1 MISSDTF
8 VSTVCYVLSLNTF
21 VFFKMEVYDLDIKIR
36 VRLTFRNNASFSMQ
50 QKRKGKYEF
59 SRSLTDSSLGS
70 PNNLF
75 PPHKIVIVRA

>member
-1 MISSDTF
+1 MLCL
-8 VSTVCYVLSLNTF
+8 VKALNTF
-21 VFFKMEVYDLDIKIR
+21 VFFQMKVYDLDIKIW
-36 VRLTFRNNASFSMQ
+36 VQLTFRINVSFSVQ